1 MSHPKY
7 HPLRKD
13 RESINPPPPFRI
25 LPFNLSELTRGTERG
40 FVTLEANGTPPQ
52 LLDDKHPLA
61 DRRPTK
67 PSLEAYRRGLKQGV
81 QKANGR
87 VGSQSDGNRNA
98 GDAGNAAGK
107 ARSGRR
113 PTQQPRPS

>member
-13 RESINPPPPFRI
+13 RESINPPPPFRT
-25 LPFNLSELTRGTERG
+25 LPFNLSELTRGTEGVRHLG
-40 FVTLEANGTPPQ
+40 GKRDASAV
-52 LLDDKHPLA
+52 LDDKHPLA

-67 PSLEAYRRGLKQGV
+67 PSLEAYRRGLKQGG
-81 QKANGR
+81 QKANMR

-98 GDAGNAAGK
+98 GDAGNAEGK

-113 PTQQPRPS
+113 PTQQSRPS